1 MNPVL
6 IIAIIVI
13 SIIIATV
20 FAVFFIQSMPQQN
33 LEDIDDEQRN
43 ENAWQLLQ
51 KTYLDQECKEKY
63 MGQSDELEKCFER
76 VEEEQR
82 LNPPT
87 NPQGS
92 EFESDC
98 SIQCLVYDP
107 VCGEDGVT
115 YACGVED
122 AACHRVEI
130 KHKGEC
136 LVSTL
141 P

>member
-20 FAVFFIQSMPQQN
+20 FAVFFIQSIPQQN

-87 NPQGS
+87 NPQES
-92 EFESDC
+92 EFEPNC

-107 VCGEDGVT
+107 VCGEDGIT

-122 AACHRVEI
+122 AACHGVKIE
-130 KHKGEC
+130 HKGEC